1 MKTLNKIEL
10 KKIYTLAS
18 DIVKNC
24 KNEKYQYIYL
34 DPTAARATD
43 EYRLGAYKGYFFEKK
58 IAIPY
63 EVIKVVKSVN
73 PVKVDIDLKE
83 NKIELKLIDKND
95 SEIFTIAFNE
105 PNIILPIF
113 NLIEQQLNDYIDCM
127 EFGVQDL
134 KRALETNA
142 VYSNEYIFDLM
153 DSETKLISVKNDNDK
168 ILHTT
173 YIKGVKKTRP
183 FKIVLNPNFILDYLK
198 KCTKSLN
205 VKIEFRNSSCFIHM
219 KEYMDAYRCIIM
231 PIALRE
237 VEND

>member
-24 KNEKYQYIYL
+24 KSEKYQYIYL
-34 DPTAARATD
+34 DSTAARATD

-95 SEIFTIAFNE
+95 SEIFTITFNE

-142 VYSNEYIFDLM
+142 VYSNECIFDLM
-153 DSETKLISVKNDNDK
+153 DSETKLISVKNDK

-173 YIKGVKKTRP
+173 YIKGAKKTRP
-183 FKIVLNPNFILDYLK
+183 FKIVLNPNFVLDYLK

-205 VKIEFRNSSCFIHM
+205 IKIEFRNPSCFVHM
-219 KEYMDAYRCIIM
+219 GEYMDAYRYIIM